1 MKKRRDSGLEGF
13 STGGL
18 NEGRDSGL
26 EGYMYSTLSTVD
38 KEGYRKG
45 GFRMG
50 GIRDVEIDCKICFYA
65 YICRSYPKLRQI
77 LKQINKLLTRQLQR
91 LSRCFWLPGKVHFRP
106 KNKLFFY

>member
-26 EGYMYSTLSTVD
+26 EGYMYSTVD

-50 GIRDVEIDCKICFYA
+50 GIRDVEIDCTVESVSTHIYVYHIQK
-65 YICRSYPKLRQI
+65 
-77 LKQINKLLTRQLQR
+77 
-91 LSRCFWLPGKVHFRP
+91 
-106 KNKLFFY
+106 

>member
-26 EGYMYSTLSTVD
+26 EGYMYSTVD

-91 LSRCFWLPGKVHFRP
+91 LSRRFWLPGKVHFRP